1 MIDMGLIF
9 VPMSLIPDDMLDD
22 VVELT
27 DKQKAELFSTLQT
40 NGSCDKKEK
49 GKEDED

>member
-1 MIDMGLIF
+1 MRL
-9 VPMSLIPDDMLDD
+9 LPDDMLDG

-40 NGSCDKKEK
+40 DGSCDKKE
-49 GKEDED
+49 EENE